1 MAAHERGSIGTP
13 GPSNLV
19 LRSDWTGLSPHLIAI
34 FYPVRQVEGSAN
46 VLWERVPESI
56 EVHAPISDGT
66 VEQTANWTSPFENQQ
81 ADAKLS
87 TFSAMLQSGG
97 FESALNAL
105 ANLFPKDSAAG
116 VAVGS
121 LNNSLA
127 SLKGKTA
134 ITKLNSVQIFTG
146 MPPMKINVTA
156 HFRALSDSKAEVRD
170 PLAQLMEWTLPK
182 KLSESGIVSKLL
194 DGGKDGVAKTLYSSD
209 APTIIGMRY
218 GDSLFMPIVIES
230 MSHPLTGP
238 RDYGGTMISA
248 QTTLSLSTLSAL
260 DRQDWI
266 NILQR

>member
-1 MAAHERGSIGTP
+1 MAVHERGSIGSP
-13 GPSNLV
+13 GGAV
-19 LRSDWTGLSPHLIAI
+19 LTSDWTGLSPHLIAT

-46 VLWERVPESI
+46 VAWERIPGSI
-56 EVHAPISDGT
+56 EVQAPISDGT

-105 ANLFPKDSAAG
+105 SNLFPKDSAA
-116 VAVGS
+116 ASAIGS
-121 LNNSLA
+121 LNKSLDG
-127 SLKGKTA
+127 LKGKTA

-156 HFRALSDSKAEVRD
+156 HFRALSDTKAEVRD

-182 KLSESGIVSKLL
+182 KLSESGIVTNLVT
-194 DGGKDGVAKTLYSSD
+194 DGVAARTLYSSE
-209 APTIIGMRY
+209 APQIIGMRY

-238 RDYGGTMISA
+238 RDSGGTMISA
-248 QTTLSLSTLSAL
+248 QTTLSLSTLTAL

-266 NILQR
+266 NILQQ

>member
-13 GPSNLV
+13 GGAV
-19 LRSDWTGLSPHLIAI
+19 LRSDWTGLSPHLIAT

-46 VLWERVPESI
+46 VLWERVPDSV
-56 EVHAPISDGT
+56 EVQAPITDGT
-66 VEQTANWTSPFENQQ
+66 IEQTANWTSPFENQQ

-105 ANLFPKDSAAG
+105 ANLFPKDSAAAG
-116 VAVGS
+116 AIGS
-121 LNNSLA
+121 LNKSLEG
-127 SLKGKTA
+127 LKGKTA

-156 HFRALSDSKAEVRD
+156 HFRALSSAISEVRE
-170 PLAQLMEWTLPK
+170 PLNQLMAWVLPK
-182 KLSESGIVSKLL
+182 KLSESGIVSKVLT
-194 DGGKDGVAKTLYSSD
+194 DGVAAKTLYSSD
-209 APTIIGMRY
+209 APTIIGIRY
-218 GDSLFMPIVIES
+218 ADMLFMPIVIES

-238 RDYGGTMISA
+238 RNTMGTMISA

-260 DRQDWI
+260 DRQDWV
-266 NILQR
+266 NTLQR